1 MQGTV
6 RLVRATQPCD
16 EPEPGPLVSTAVP
29 PRKIVDVIAESI
41 DIMEKS
47 LLWCICC
54 VVAASS
60 ASSGAVVRRPT
71 ARRVRCC

>member
-47 LLWCICC
+47 LLWWWWWCICMLCCCC
-54 VVAASS
+54 VVSKQW
-60 ASSGAVVRRPT
+60 
-71 ARRVRCC
+71 